1 MKKFYTLLAAAAVT
15 MSAAAA
21 PTLATTAAP
30 AMAKK
35 MARTFEPKTFDASML
50 PALNLQK
57 PVVAEGE
64 YESLEPQVYG
74 YSYYSYA
81 GKGTYTGICEFSVY
95 NEETNA
101 VMLRSFMDPSFMLV
115 KGEADEA
122 NGTVSFPAQY
132 LTQMYDRSDNVYD
145 MWLYAAE
152 FSADQKEVILLPDD
166 PIVFQAKEDGSI
178 VGLNQLLVICA
189 EGNVEMAYDFAMEV
203 AMEETADW
211 AKLSYK
217 TCLTDDEGNFIDDT
231 ESLIT
236 LHNASLADGVLTL
249 SDAYTFGVDLP
260 VAIDYAAGK
269 ATINVQSLAQ
279 LDDEGNYFLAIAGIN
294 GEDVMPISGT
304 LESPNTIVWDCDW
317 TFGLSYGQTI
327 YLWEYNLGGKIVT
340 GFRLDGSGVK
350 DVAVDA
356 NAPVEY
362 YNLQGV
368 RVAEPTNGIYIRRQG
383 NTASKVLVVR

>member
-1 MKKFYTLLAAAAVT
+1 
-15 MSAAAA
+15 
-21 PTLATTAAP
+21 
-30 AMAKK
+30 
-35 MARTFEPKTFDASML
+35 
-50 PALNLQK
+50 
-57 PVVAEGE
+57 
-64 YESLEPQVYG
+64 
-74 YSYYSYA
+74 
-81 GKGTYTGICEFSVY
+81 
-95 NEETNA
+95 
-101 VMLRSFMDPSFMLV
+101 
-115 KGEADEA
+115 
-122 NGTVSFPAQY
+122 
-132 LTQMYDRSDNVYD
+132 MYDNADNVYD
-145 MWLYAAE
+145 MWIYAAE
-152 FSADQKEVILLPDD
+152 LSADQTEVILLPGE

-249 SDAYTFGVDLP
+249 SDVYAFGIDMP
-260 VAIDYAAGK
+260 VTIDYAAGT
-269 ATINVQSLAQ
+269 ATIDLQVLAQ
-279 LDDEGNYFLAIAGIN
+279 VSQTLYFAGAGI
-294 GEDVMPISGT
+294 SGDNLEAIDGV
-304 LESPNTIVWDCDW
+304 LESPNTIVWTGDW
-317 TFGLSYGQTI
+317 GFGAIDSNGNFLGFF
-327 YLWEYNLGGKIVT
+327 EYNVDGKIIT

-356 NAPVEY
+356 NAHVEY

>member
-15 MSAAAA
+15 LSAAAA
-21 PTLATTAAP
+21 PT
-30 AMAKK
+30 MAKK

-57 PVVAEGE
+57 PAVAEGE

-74 YSYYSYA
+74 YSYYSVA
-81 GKGTYTGICEFSVY
+81 GKDTYTGICEFSVY
-95 NEETNA
+95 DEDTKA

-132 LTQMYDRSDNVYD
+132 LTQMYDNADNVYD
-145 MWLYAAE
+145 MWIYAAE
-152 FSADQKEVILLPDD
+152 LSADQTEVILLPGE

-178 VGLNQLLVICA
+178 VGLNQLLVVCA
-189 EGNVEMAYDFAMEV
+189 EGDADMAYDFAVEV
-203 AMEETADW
+203 AMEETAEW
-211 AKLSYK
+211 AKLSY
-217 TCLTDDEGNFIDDT
+217 TTLGVNDEGYFT
-231 ESLIT
+231 EELSESMIT

-249 SDAYTFGVDLP
+249 SDVYSFGIDMP
-260 VAIDYAAGK
+260 VTIDYAAGT
-269 ATINVQSLAQ
+269 ATIDLQVLAQ
-279 LDDEGNYFLAIAGIN
+279 VSQTLYFAVAGI
-294 GEDVMPISGT
+294 SGDNLVAIDGV
-304 LESPNTIVWDCDW
+304 LESPNTIVWTGDW
-317 TFGLSYGQTI
+317 GFGAIDSNGNFLGFY
-327 YLWEYNLGGKIVT
+327 EYNVDGKIIT

>member
-35 MARTFEPKTFDASML
+35 MARTFEPKTFDASKL

-57 PVVAEGE
+57 PAVAEGE

-74 YSYYSYA
+74 YSYYSVV
-81 GKGTYTGICEFSVY
+81 GQDTYTGVCEFSVY
-95 NEETNA
+95 DEDTKA
-101 VMLRSFMDPSFMLV
+101 VMLRSFMDPGFMLV
-115 KGEADEA
+115 KGEADET

-132 LTQMYDRSDNVYD
+132 LTQMYDNADNVYD
-145 MWLYAAE
+145 MWIYAAE
-152 FSADQKEVILLPDD
+152 LSADQTEVILLPDE

-178 VGLNQLLVICA
+178 AGLNQLLVICA
-189 EGNVEMAYDFAMEV
+189 EGNAEMAYDFAMEV
-203 AMEETADW
+203 AMEETDNW

-217 TCLTDDEGNFIDDT
+217 TRLTDDGYFIDDT

-249 SDAYTFGVDLP
+249 SDAYTFGVELP
-260 VAIDYAAGK
+260 VAIDYAAGT
-269 ATINVQSLAQ
+269 ATIEVQYLAQ
-279 LDDEGNYFLAIAGIN
+279 LDDEGNYILAIAGIN
-294 GEDVMPISGT
+294 GQEPMPISGT
-304 LESPNTIVWDCDW
+304 LESPNTIVWDCEW
-317 TFGLSYGQTI
+317 TFGFVYGQTL
-327 YLWEYNLGGKIVT
+327 YLMEYNLGGKIVT

>member
-1 MKKFYTLLAAAAVT
+1 
-15 MSAAAA
+15 
-21 PTLATTAAP
+21 
-30 AMAKK
+30 MAKK

-57 PVVAEGE
+57 PAVAEGE

-74 YSYYSYA
+74 YSYYSVA
-81 GKGTYTGICEFSVY
+81 GKDTYTGICEFSVY
-95 NEETNA
+95 DEDTKA
-101 VMLRSFMDPSFMLV
+101 VMLRSFMDPSFMLANGV
-115 KGEADEA
+115 ADEA

-132 LTQMYDRSDNVYD
+132 LTQMYDNADNVYD
-145 MWLYAAE
+145 MWIYAAE
-152 FSADQKEVILLPDD
+152 LSADQTEVILLPGE

-236 LHNASLADGVLTL
+236 LHNAASLADGVLTL
-249 SDAYTFGVDLP
+249 SDVYSFGIDMP
-260 VAIDYAAGK
+260 VTIDYAAGT
-269 ATINVQSLAQ
+269 ATIDLQVLAQ
-279 LDDEGNYFLAIAGIN
+279 VSQTLYFAVAGI
-294 GEDVMPISGT
+294 SGDNLVAIDGV
-304 LESPNTIVWDCDW
+304 LESPNTIVWTGDW
-317 TFGLSYGQTI
+317 GFGAIDSNGNFLGFF
-327 YLWEYNLGGKIVT
+327 EYNVDGKIIT

>member
-1 MKKFYTLLAAAAVT
+1 
-15 MSAAAA
+15 
-21 PTLATTAAP
+21 
-30 AMAKK
+30 
-35 MARTFEPKTFDASML
+35 
-50 PALNLQK
+50 
-57 PVVAEGE
+57 
-64 YESLEPQVYG
+64 
-74 YSYYSYA
+74 
-81 GKGTYTGICEFSVY
+81 
-95 NEETNA
+95 
-101 VMLRSFMDPSFMLV
+101 MDPSFMLV

-132 LTQMYDRSDNVYD
+132 LTQMYDNADNVYD
-145 MWLYAAE
+145 MWIYAAE
-152 FSADQKEVILLPDD
+152 LSADQTEVILLPGE

-249 SDAYTFGVDLP
+249 SDVYAFGIDMP
-260 VAIDYAAGK
+260 VTIDYAAGT
-269 ATINVQSLAQ
+269 ATIDLQVLAQ
-279 LDDEGNYFLAIAGIN
+279 VSQTLYFAVAGI
-294 GEDVMPISGT
+294 SGDNLVAIDGV
-304 LESPNTIVWDCDW
+304 LESPNTIVWTGDW
-317 TFGLSYGQTI
+317 GFGAIDSNGNFLGFF
-327 YLWEYNLGGKIVT
+327 EYNVDGKIIT